1 MRSVVAGEGDVGTS
15 ISEPATNATGA
26 EFASWVSPHITAMT
40 RLAGRL
46 AQPADRDD
54 IVQEALVRAWQR
66 RHTYDPSRGEV
77 LPWLLAIVADRAR
90 RSRARRLPEDVH
102 DVGAAAHS
110 VGARSPAQPDRDLDL
125 ERALHALPKRER
137 LAVALYYFVGL
148 GITETATVMGVSA
161 GTVKATLHHARS
173 RLRNFLGGER

>member
-1 MRSVVAGEGDVGTS
+1 MRSIVAGEGGVGAS
-15 ISEPATNATGA
+15 ISEPATNATPA
-26 EFASWVSPHITAMT
+26 DFASWVSPHITAMT

-46 AQPADRDD
+46 ARPADRDD

-90 RSRARRLPEDVH
+90 RIRVRRLPDDVH
-102 DVGAAAHS
+102 DLGAAANS

-137 LAVALYYFVGL
+137 LAVALYYFIGL
-148 GITETATVMGVSA
+148 DITETAAAMGVSA

-173 RLRNFLGGER
+173 RLRNHLGGEW